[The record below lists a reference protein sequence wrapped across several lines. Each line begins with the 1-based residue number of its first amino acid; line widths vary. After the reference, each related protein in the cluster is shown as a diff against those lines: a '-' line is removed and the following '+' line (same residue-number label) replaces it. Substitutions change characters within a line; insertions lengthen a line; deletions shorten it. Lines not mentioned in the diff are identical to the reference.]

1 MLVCILGPVQVRDG
15 STEVGLGGRRQ
26 RRVLTGLALGRGRSV
41 SWEELETAAWGDEP
55 PATARH
61 TIATHVLR
69 LRATGLVVSN
79 TPSGYRLDTPTDA
92 IEFEDAIESA
102 RRLIGSDP
110 HRSIGLLR
118 DAIALWRGRPLPELD
133 HLPEAEIEAAR
144 LKEVVEAAREQL
156 LRAELTVGRPD
167 DLVGSA
173 RSLVAEEPY
182 REHRWELLMMAL
194 YRSGRQA
201 EALDVYS
208 QARDR
213 LLDELGV
220 EPGPALQRMQRAV
233 LAQDPA
239 LDGQPGDVAGMS
251 APRSRVPGTATR
263 LIGRA
268 QERRDLTEVWGRA
281 RLCTLIGPPGAGK
294 TRLALDA
301 ASGADGAVW
310 YVDVEHLPVTGPV
323 AAAVLDVVA
332 PSSRSLDPSDGLVE
346 RLRDATGLVVLD
358 GCERRLAEVAAQVRR
373 LLASCARVRVLVTSR
388 ERLGIL
394 DEALIA
400 VGPLP
405 PDDAVALLA
414 DRARLVNARFAVA
427 PRDEATAD
435 RLCALV
441 DRLPLALELVARHL
455 NLLSL
460 RELTSRVQ
468 TDLGRWAGR
477 SAGGRDGLW
486 LALDTSLAALSDDER
501 HVLLAFAIM
510 VSDADTDLVGDVVDP
525 VFTGDLHDVIGR
537 LVDASLVQVRS
548 AMSTTRCQLLRTVA
562 VHTIE
567 ASGTL
572 AVANARL
579 RYTDAVLERVV
590 SVIPRLA
597 SQERHDALRELD
609 NDMPHVRAVFGEL
622 CTPGADPRLATRGL
636 EVAALLTDYWLGRR
650 PAEGLDW
657 LTQLIAAADP
667 SRALR
672 AEALLRCGHLAY
684 WLTDFGRGSE
694 VVSAARDLF
703 RDLGDAL
710 GEGRALRRLGAISA
724 ATDDLASARDLLEA
738 SLGQLDEADV
748 EAETGITLLHL
759 GSLLADEG
767 DVAAALLA
775 LRRALR
781 IAVDGGNPLARGQ
794 ALAALLLAEWKGG
807 ELEAALHAGDEAL
820 ELFRELGHH
829 TMEGTV
835 AYRLA
840 AVTRALGRSADA
852 RRLSQ
857 LAIDAGEAVGTRTTV
872 ALGHLNLARL
882 DLDDGQIAGAGI
894 HVDAAL
900 AVIDPEADRW
910 VLVEAVEVV
919 ARLLSLVGR
928 SGAVE
933 LLDAAVAIRADIRQ
947 PVPSTDVADIEATRA
962 RTGLPASTHG
972 PSSHS
977 AVDVHRDARATLL
990 EVSRRMAS

>member
-1 MLVCILGPVQVRDG
+1 M
-15 STEVGLGGRRQ
+15 
-26 RRVLTGLALGRGRSV
+26 
-41 SWEELETAAWGDEP
+41 SWEALESAAWGDEP

-69 LRATGLVVSN
+69 LRAAGLVISN
-79 TPSGYRLDTPTDA
+79 TPSGYCLQTPTDA
-92 IEFEDAIESA
+92 AEFEGCIESV
-102 RRLIGSDP
+102 RRLAGSDP
-110 HRSIGLLR
+110 DHSISLLR
-118 DAIALWRGRPLPELD
+118 EAIALWRGRPLPELD
-133 HLPEAEIEAAR
+133 HLPEAEIEAGR
-144 LKEVVEAAREQL
+144 LEEIVETAREQL
-156 LRAELTVGRPD
+156 LRAELMLGRSD

-182 REHRWELLMMAL
+182 REHRWELLMIAL

-213 LLDELGV
+213 LLSELGV
-220 EPGPALQRMQRAV
+220 EPGPALQRMQQAV

-239 LDGQPGDVAGMS
+239 LDAQRDGDAGDG

-268 QERRDLTEVWGRA
+268 QERRDLTEVWDRA
-281 RLCTLIGPPGAGK
+281 RLCTLVGPPGAGK

-301 ASGADGAVW
+301 ATEADSAVW
-310 YVDVEHLPVTGPV
+310 YVDVEHLPVTEPV

-332 PSSRSLDPSDGLVE
+332 PSSRSLDPSDGMIE
-346 RLRDATGLVVLD
+346 RLRDAVGLVVLD

-373 LLASCARVRVLVTSR
+373 LLASCARIHVLVTSR

-405 PDDAVALLA
+405 PDDALALLA

-435 RLCALV
+435 RLCGLV

-460 RELTSRVQ
+460 RDLTSRVQ
-468 TDLGRWAGR
+468 SDLGRWAGR

-486 LALDTSLAALSDDER
+486 LALDTSLAALSADER

-510 VSDADTDLVGDVVDP
+510 VSDADTDLVGHVVDP
-525 VFTGDLHDVIGR
+525 AFAGDLHEVIGR

-567 ASGTL
+567 ASGAS
-572 AVANARL
+572 AVADARL
-579 RYTDAVLERVV
+579 RYRDAVLERVATAV
-590 SVIPRLA
+590 PRLA
-597 SQERHDALRELD
+597 SPDRPNALRELD

-622 CTPGADPRLATRGL
+622 CTAGADPLLAMRGL
-636 EVAALLTDYWLGRR
+636 EIATLLTDYWLGRR

-667 SRALR
+667 APALR

-684 WLTDFGRGSE
+684 WLTDFSRGTE
-694 VVSAARDLF
+694 VSSAARDLF

-710 GEGRALRRLGAISA
+710 GEGRALRRLGAIAA

-738 SLGQLDEADV
+738 SLSRLDEAGV
-748 EAETGITLLHL
+748 EAETGVTLLHL

-767 DVAAALLA
+767 DVTAALPA

-781 IAVDGGNPLARGQ
+781 IAADGGNPLARGQ

-807 ELEAALHAGDEAL
+807 ELDAALRAGDEAL

-840 AVTRALGRSADA
+840 AVTRALGRAEVA
-852 RRLSQ
+852 RARAQ
-857 LAIDAGEAVGTRTTV
+857 VAIDAGEAVGTRTTV
-872 ALGHLNLARL
+872 ALGHINLARL
-882 DLDDGQIAGAGI
+882 DLDEGQIASAGV
-894 HVDAAL
+894 HLEAAL
-900 AVIDPEADRW
+900 AAIDPEADRW
-910 VLVEAVEVV
+910 VLVEAVEVL
-919 ARLLSLVGR
+919 ARSLSLTGR
-928 SGAVE
+928 SRAAE
-933 LLDAAVAIRADIRQ
+933 LLDAAAAIRGDIRQ

-962 RTGLPASTHG
+962 RIGLPASTRG
-972 PSSHS
+972 VSSHS
-977 AVDVHRDARATLL
+977 AMDVHRDARAALL

>member
-15 STEVGLGGRRQ
+15 SAEFELGGRRQ
-26 RRVLTGLALGRGRSV
+26 RRVLAGLALGRGRPV
-41 SWEELETAAWGDEP
+41 SWEALESAAWGDEP

-61 TIATHVLR
+61 TIATYVLR
-69 LRATGLVVSN
+69 LRATGLVISN
-79 TPSGYRLDTPTDA
+79 TPSGYGLETPTDA
-92 IEFEDAIESA
+92 IEFEGLIESA

-110 HRSIGLLR
+110 DRSMTLLR
-118 DAIALWRGRPLPELD
+118 EAIALWRGRPLPELD
-133 HLPEAEIEAAR
+133 HLPEAETEAAR
-144 LKEVVEAAREQL
+144 LKEIVEAAREQL
-156 LRAELTVGRPD
+156 LRAELTLGRSD
-167 DLVGSA
+167 GLVGSA

-182 REHRWELLMMAL
+182 REHRWELLMIAL

-220 EPGPALQRMQRAV
+220 EPGPALQRMQQAV

-239 LDGQPGDVAGMS
+239 LDVQPGDVAGTS

-281 RLCTLIGPPGAGK
+281 RVCTLVGPPGAGK

-301 ASGADGAVW
+301 ASEADGAVW
-310 YVDVEHLPVTGPV
+310 YVDVEHLPVTEPV

-332 PSSRSLDPSDGLVE
+332 PSSRSLDPSDGMVE

-373 LLASCARVRVLVTSR
+373 LLASCPRVRVLVTSR
-388 ERLGIL
+388 ERIGIL

-405 PDDAVALLA
+405 PDDALALLA

-435 RLCALV
+435 RLCGLV

-460 RELTSRVQ
+460 RELTTRVQ

-486 LALDTSLAALSDDER
+486 LALDTSLAALSADER

-510 VSDADTDLVGDVVDP
+510 VSDADTDLVGHVVDP
-525 VFTGDLHDVIGR
+525 AFTGDLHDVIGR

-548 AMSTTRCQLLRTVA
+548 AIGTTRCQLLRTVA

-567 ASGTL
+567 ASGTR
-572 AVANARL
+572 AVASARL
-579 RYTDAVLERVV
+579 RYRDAVLDRVM
-590 SVIPRLA
+590 SVVPRLA
-597 SQERHDALRELD
+597 SQQRPDALRELD

-622 CTPGADPRLATRGL
+622 CTPGADPRLVTRGL
-636 EVAALLTDYWLGRR
+636 EIATLLTDYWLGRR
-650 PAEGLDW
+650 PAEGMDW

-667 SRALR
+667 LPALR

-710 GEGRALRRLGAISA
+710 GEGRALRRLGAIAA
-724 ATDDLASARDLLEA
+724 ATDDLALARDLLEA
-738 SLGQLDEADV
+738 SLSRLDEADV

-767 DVAAALLA
+767 DVAAALPA

-781 IAVDGGNPLARGQ
+781 IAVGGGNPLARGQ
-794 ALAALLLAEWKGG
+794 ALAALLLAEWKSG
-807 ELEAALHAGDEAL
+807 ELDAALHAGDEAL
-820 ELFRELGHH
+820 ELFRELGHQ

-840 AVTRALGRSADA
+840 AVTRALGRPAVA
-852 RRLSQ
+852 RTRAQ
-857 LAIDAGEAVGTRTTV
+857 AAIDAGEAVGTRTTV
-872 ALGHLNLARL
+872 ALGHINLARL
-882 DLDDGQIAGAGI
+882 DLDEGQIPSAGI
-894 HVDAAL
+894 HLEAAL
-900 AVIDPEADRW
+900 AVVDPEADRW

-919 ARLLSLVGR
+919 ARLLAQTGR
-928 SGAVE
+928 LGAAE
-933 LLDAAVAIRADIRQ
+933 LLDAAAAIRADIRQ
-947 PVPSTDVADIEATRA
+947 PVPPTDQADIEATRA
-962 RTGLPASTHG
+962 RIAIPGATRGF
-972 PSSHS
+972 PSRS
-977 AVDVHRDARATLL
+977 ATDMHREARTALL

>member
-1 MLVCILGPVQVRDG
+1 VLVCILGPVQVRDG
-15 STEVGLGGRRQ
+15 SAEFELGGRRQ
-26 RRVLTGLALGRGRSV
+26 RRVLAGLALGRGRPV
-41 SWEELETAAWGDEP
+41 SWEALESAAWGDEP

-61 TIATHVLR
+61 TIATYVLR
-69 LRATGLVVSN
+69 LRATGLVISN
-79 TPSGYRLDTPTDA
+79 TPSGYRLETPTDA
-92 IEFEDAIESA
+92 IEFEGSIESA

-110 HRSIGLLR
+110 DRSMTLLR
-118 DAIALWRGRPLPELD
+118 EAIALWRGRPLPELD

-144 LKEVVEAAREQL
+144 LKEIVEAAREQL
-156 LRAELTVGRPD
+156 LRAELTLGRSD
-167 DLVGSA
+167 GLVGSA

-182 REHRWELLMMAL
+182 REHRWELLMIAL

-220 EPGPALQRMQRAV
+220 EPGPALQRMQQAV

-239 LDGQPGDVAGMS
+239 LDVQPGDVAGTS
-251 APRSRVPGTATR
+251 TPRSRVPGTATR

-281 RLCTLIGPPGAGK
+281 RVCTLVGPPGAGK

-301 ASGADGAVW
+301 ASEAAGAVW
-310 YVDVEHLPVTGPV
+310 YVDVEHLPVTEPV

-332 PSSRSLDPSDGLVE
+332 PSSRSLDPSDGMVE

-358 GCERRLAEVAAQVRR
+358 GCERRLGEVAAQVRR
-373 LLASCARVRVLVTSR
+373 LLASCPRVRVLVTSR
-388 ERLGIL
+388 ERIGIL

-405 PDDAVALLA
+405 PDDALALLA

-435 RLCALV
+435 RLCGLV

-460 RELTSRVQ
+460 RELTTRVQ

-486 LALDTSLAALSDDER
+486 LALDTSLAALSADER

-510 VSDADTDLVGDVVDP
+510 VSDADTDLVGHVVDP
-525 VFTGDLHDVIGR
+525 AFTGDLHDVIGR

-548 AMSTTRCQLLRTVA
+548 AISTTRCQLLRTVA

-567 ASGTL
+567 ASGTR
-572 AVANARL
+572 AVASARL
-579 RYTDAVLERVV
+579 RYRDAVLDRVM
-590 SVIPRLA
+590 SVVPRLA
-597 SQERHDALRELD
+597 SQQRPDALRELD

-622 CTPGADPRLATRGL
+622 CTPGADPRLVTRGL
-636 EVAALLTDYWLGRR
+636 EIATLLTDYWLGRR
-650 PAEGLDW
+650 PAEGMDW

-667 SRALR
+667 LPALR

-710 GEGRALRRLGAISA
+710 GEGRALRRLGAIAA
-724 ATDDLASARDLLEA
+724 ATDDLALARDLLEA
-738 SLGQLDEADV
+738 SLSRLDDADV

-767 DVAAALLA
+767 DVAAALPA

-781 IAVDGGNPLARGQ
+781 IAVGGGNPLARGQ
-794 ALAALLLAEWKGG
+794 ALAALLLAEWKSG
-807 ELEAALHAGDEAL
+807 ELDAALHAGDEAL
-820 ELFRELGHH
+820 ELFRELGHQ

-840 AVTRALGRSADA
+840 AVTRALGRPAVA
-852 RRLSQ
+852 RTRAQ
-857 LAIDAGEAVGTRTTV
+857 AAIDAGEAVGTRTTV
-872 ALGHLNLARL
+872 ALGHINLARL
-882 DLDDGQIAGAGI
+882 DLDEGQIPSAGI
-894 HVDAAL
+894 HLEAAL
-900 AVIDPEADRW
+900 AVVDPEADRW

-919 ARLLSLVGR
+919 ARLLAQTGR
-928 SGAVE
+928 LGAAE
-933 LLDAAVAIRADIRQ
+933 LLDAAAAIRADIRQ
-947 PVPSTDVADIEATRA
+947 PVPPTDQADIEATRA
-962 RTGLPASTHG
+962 RIAIPGATRGF
-972 PSSHS
+972 PSRS
-977 AVDVHRDARATLL
+977 ATDVHREARTALL

>member
-1 MLVCILGPVQVRDG
+1 VLVCILGPVQVRDG
-15 STEVGLGGRRQ
+15 SAEVELGGRRQ
-26 RRVLTGLALGRGRSV
+26 RRVLAGLALGRGRPV
-41 SWEELETAAWGDEP
+41 SWEALESAAWGDEP

-69 LRATGLVVSN
+69 LRATGLVISN
-79 TPSGYRLDTPTDA
+79 TASGYRLDTPTDA
-92 IEFEDAIESA
+92 IEFEGSIESA
-102 RRLIGSDP
+102 RRLMGSDP
-110 HRSIGLLR
+110 DGSMALLR
-118 DAIALWRGRPLPELD
+118 EAIALWRGRPLPELD

-144 LKEVVEAAREQL
+144 LKEIVEAAREQL
-156 LRAELTVGRPD
+156 LREELTLGRSD
-167 DLVGSA
+167 DLVASA
-173 RSLVAEEPY
+173 RALVAEEPY
-182 REHRWELLMMAL
+182 REHRWELLMLAL

-239 LDGQPGDVAGMS
+239 LDAQPGDVAGTS
-251 APRSRVPGTATR
+251 ARRSRVPGTATR

-281 RLCTLIGPPGAGK
+281 RLCTLVGPPGAGK

-301 ASGADGAVW
+301 ASEADGAVW
-310 YVDVEHLPVTGPV
+310 YVDVEHLPVTEPV

-332 PSSRSLDPSDGLVE
+332 PSSRSLDPSDGMVE

-358 GCERRLAEVAAQVRR
+358 GCERRLAEVAGQVRR

-405 PDDAVALLA
+405 PDDALALLA

-427 PRDEATAD
+427 SRDEATAD
-435 RLCALV
+435 RLCGLV

-460 RELTSRVQ
+460 RELTARVQ

-486 LALDTSLAALSDDER
+486 LALDTSLAALSADER

-525 VFTGDLHDVIGR
+525 AFTGDLHEVIGR

-562 VHTIE
+562 VHAIE
-567 ASGTL
+567 ASGTR

-579 RYTDAVLERVV
+579 RYIDAVLERVA
-590 SVIPRLA
+590 SVVPRLA
-597 SQERHDALRELD
+597 SQERPAALRELD
-609 NDMPHVRAVFGEL
+609 DDMPHVRAVFGEL

-636 EVAALLTDYWLGRR
+636 EIATLLTDYWLGRR
-650 PAEGLDW
+650 PAEGMDW

-667 SRALR
+667 SPALR

-684 WLTDFGRGSE
+684 WLTDFGRGVE
-694 VVSAARDLF
+694 VVSAARELF

-710 GEGRALRRLGAISA
+710 GEGRALRRLGAIAA

-738 SLGQLDEADV
+738 SLSRLDVADV

-767 DVAAALLA
+767 DVAAALPA
-775 LRRALR
+775 LRRALG

-807 ELEAALHAGDEAL
+807 ELDAALHAGDEAL

-840 AVTRALGRSADA
+840 AVTRALGRPDVA
-852 RRLSQ
+852 RARAQ
-857 LAIDAGEAVGTRTTV
+857 VAIDAGEAAGTRTTV

-882 DLDDGQIAGAGI
+882 DLDEGQNAGAGTNLE
-894 HVDAAL
+894 AAL

-910 VLVEAVEVV
+910 VLVEAVEVL
-919 ARLLSLVGR
+919 ARLLALTDR
-928 SGAVE
+928 SGAAE
-933 LLDAAVAIRADIRQ
+933 LLDAAAAIRAAIRQ
-947 PVPSTDVADIEATRA
+947 PVPPTDLADIEATRA
-962 RTGLPASTHG
+962 RIGIPGVPLG
-972 PSSHS
+972 VPSNS
-977 AVDVHRDARATLL
+977 ATEVHRDARTALL

>member
-15 STEVGLGGRRQ
+15 STEVALGGRRQ
-26 RRVLTGLALGRGRSV
+26 RRVLTGLALGRGRPV
-41 SWEELETAAWGDEP
+41 SWEALESAAWGDEP
-55 PATARH
+55 PATSRH

-69 LRATGLVVSN
+69 LRATGLTISN
-79 TPSGYRLDTPTDA
+79 TASGYCLKTPIDA
-92 IEFEDAIESA
+92 VEFEGSVESA
-102 RRLIGSDP
+102 RRLAGSDP
-110 HRSIGLLR
+110 EGSIALLR
-118 DAIALWRGRPLPELD
+118 EAVALWRGRPLPELD

-144 LKEVVEAAREQL
+144 LEEVVQAAREQL
-156 LRAELTVGRPD
+156 LRAELMVGRAD

-182 REHRWELLMMAL
+182 REHRWELLMIAL

-213 LLDELGV
+213 LRDELGV
-220 EPGPALQRMQRAV
+220 EPGPALQRMQQAV

-239 LDGQPGDVAGMS
+239 LDAQPGDGDGAGV
-251 APRSRVPGTATR
+251 PRSRVPGTATR

-268 QERRDLTEVWGRA
+268 QERQDLTEVWERA
-281 RLCTLIGPPGAGK
+281 RLCTLVGPPGAGK

-301 ASGADGAVW
+301 ASDTDGAVW
-310 YVDVEHLPVTGPV
+310 YVDVEHLPVTEPV

-332 PSSRSLDPSDGLVE
+332 PSSRSLDPSDGMVE
-346 RLRDATGLVVLD
+346 RLREAAGLVVLD

-373 LLASCARVRVLVTSR
+373 LLASCARIRVLVTSR

-405 PDDAVALLA
+405 PDDALALLA
-414 DRARLVNARFAVA
+414 DRARLVNPRFAVA

-435 RLCALV
+435 RLCGLV

-477 SAGGRDGLW
+477 SAGGREGLW
-486 LALDTSLAALSDDER
+486 LALDTSLAALSADER

-525 VFTGDLHDVIGR
+525 AFTGDLHDVIGR

-548 AMSTTRCQLLRTVA
+548 AMRTTRCQLLRTVA
-562 VHTIE
+562 VHAIE
-567 ASGTL
+567 ASGSS
-572 AVANARL
+572 AVAAARL
-579 RYTDAVLERVV
+579 RYVVAVMERVTSIV
-590 SVIPRLA
+590 PRLA
-597 SQERHDALRELD
+597 SPERPDALGELD

-622 CTPGADPRLATRGL
+622 CTPGADALLATRGL
-636 EVAALLTDYWLGRR
+636 EIATLLTDYWLGRR
-650 PAEGLDW
+650 PAEGMDW

-667 SRALR
+667 PPALR

-684 WLTDFGRGSE
+684 WLTDFTRGRE
-694 VVSAARDLF
+694 FAESALALF

-710 GEGRALRRLGAISA
+710 GEGRALRRLGAIAA
-724 ATDDLASARDLLEA
+724 ATDDLASARDFLEA
-738 SLGQLDEADV
+738 SLTRLDEAEV
-748 EAETGITLLHL
+748 EAETGTTLLHL

-767 DVAAALLA
+767 DVAAALPA
-775 LRRALR
+775 LRRALQ
-781 IAVDGGNPLARGQ
+781 IASGGGNPLARGQ

-807 ELEAALHAGDEAL
+807 DLEAALTAGDEAL

-840 AVTRALGRSADA
+840 AVTRALGRPTLA
-852 RRLSQ
+852 RAHAQ

-872 ALGHLNLARL
+872 ALGHLNVARL
-882 DLDDGQIAGAGI
+882 DLDEGDSASAGN
-894 HVDAAL
+894 HLDAAL
-900 AVIDPEADRW
+900 AILDPEADRW

-919 ARLLSLVGR
+919 ARSLAMTGR
-928 SGAVE
+928 SGAAGM
-933 LLDAAVAIRADIRQ
+933 LDAAAAIRADIRQ
-947 PVPSTDVADIEATRA
+947 PVPPTDVADIEATRV
-962 RTGLPASTHG
+962 RIGSPEPVLGFASHAAT
-972 PSSHS
+972 
-977 AVDVHRDARATLL
+977 DVHRDARSALL
-990 EVSRRMAS
+990 EVSSRMAS